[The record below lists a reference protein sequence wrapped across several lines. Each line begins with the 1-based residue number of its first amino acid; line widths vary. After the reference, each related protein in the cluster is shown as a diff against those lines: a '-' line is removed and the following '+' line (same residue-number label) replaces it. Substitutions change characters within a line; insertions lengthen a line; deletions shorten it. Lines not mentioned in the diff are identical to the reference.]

1 MLADRDLGE
10 RIAAQILRKQQL
22 VATLAGDADL
32 MLRLQ
37 ALRAWQSARLA
48 ATYADLR
55 ADPRHQPAIEFFL
68 DELYGTHDFAPRD
81 RELHRAWRILEKTLP
96 APAMRVLGDAL
107 DLELLSLELD
117 CAVARALRTAVIDAD
132 SYAAAYRVTNRQVDR
147 ARQLELI
154 VSLARRLA
162 DVVAHPWIGRLL
174 RIARPAALAAGFGVL
189 QDFLERG
196 FRAFQTLGDATTFVD
211 AIEKRERLLSQRLFG
226 AQPAV
231 SSTTMSQVKT

>member
-1 MLADRDLGE
+1 MLADRDVSQHV
-10 RIAAQILRKQQL
+10 AAQMLRKQQL
-22 VATLAGDADL
+22 VAALAGDAD
-32 MLRLQ
+32 MMARLQ

-55 ADPRHQPAIEFFL
+55 ADPRHRPAIEFFL

-81 RELHRAWRILEKTLP
+81 RELHRAWHILEKTLP
-96 APAMRVLGDAL
+96 TAAMRVLGDAL

-132 SYAAAYRVTNRQVDR
+132 SYAEAYRAANRQVDR

-154 VSLARRLA
+154 GSLARRLA
-162 DVVAHPWIGRLL
+162 DVVTHPWIGQLL

-196 FRAFQTLGDATTFVD
+196 FTAFKTLGDASTFIA
-211 AIEKRERLLSQRLFG
+211 AIEAREGLLSRRLFTMQSG
-226 AQPAV
+226 V
-231 SSTTMSQVKT
+231 SSTTMPQGTT

>member
-1 MLADRDLGE
+1 MLADRDLSE
-10 RIAAQILRKQQL
+10 RIAAQMQRKQQL
-22 VATLAGDADL
+22 VAALAGDAD
-32 MLRLQ
+32 MMARLQ

-48 ATYADLR
+48 ATYADLQ
-55 ADPRHQPAIEFFL
+55 AGPRHRPAIEFFL

-96 APAMRVLGDAL
+96 TAAMRVLGDAL

-117 CAVARALRTAVIDAD
+117 YAVARELRAAVIDSD
-132 SYAAAYRVTNRQVDR
+132 SYAEAYRAANRQVDR
-147 ARQLELI
+147 ARQLQLI

-162 DVVAHPWIGRLL
+162 DVVTHPWIGQLL

-196 FRAFQTLGDATTFVD
+196 FTAFQTLGDASTFID
-211 AIEKRERLLSQRLFG
+211 AIETREGLLSRRLFTM
-226 AQPAV
+226 QSEV
-231 SSTTMSQVKT
+231 SSTTTSQGMT